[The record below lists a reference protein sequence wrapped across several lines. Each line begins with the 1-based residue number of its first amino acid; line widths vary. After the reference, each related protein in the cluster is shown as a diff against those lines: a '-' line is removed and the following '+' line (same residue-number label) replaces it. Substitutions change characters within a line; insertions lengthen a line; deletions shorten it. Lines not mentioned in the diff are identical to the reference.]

1 MEQYGDDDHQE
12 DSPHFNFM
20 EPNINVFSPFFRASC
35 LYRGQ
40 TVAAVQKT
48 KKKAKQALCTKVIKE
63 YKLLDSYRGHGA
75 SESLSVL
82 G

>member
-1 MEQYGDDDHQE
+1 MND
-12 DSPHFNFM
+12 
-20 EPNINVFSPFFRASC
+20 IFSPFFRASC

-40 TVAAVQKT
+40 NIAAVQKT

-75 SESLSVL
+75 SESLSVK